1 MKLSKI
7 QELLRLVAESG
18 VSEVEIE
25 EDDFKLTI
33 RQNSPQVVMQPAQ
46 QQYPAQMNYGPP
58 QPPPQQPQQ
67 APAQQPPQ
75 QAPQQTPQQAP
86 QQGAPSGGQSQQ
98 AAPSGGGQ
106 QDATTDGA
114 AEDTSAPAEDTG
126 GGDAAD
132 TDTAAEEHVV
142 KAPIVG
148 TFYEAPS
155 PDEDPFVEVG
165 DSVGEGDVLCIIEAM
180 KLMNE
185 IECETSGTIKEIL
198 VEDAE
203 PVEFDQPL
211 FVIEEE

>member
-7 QELLRLVAESG
+7 QELLRLVADSG

-46 QQYPAQMNYGPP
+46 QYPAQMTYGPP
-58 QPPPQQPQQ
+58 QQAAPQQPPPQQAPPQQAAAPQQ
-67 APAQQPPQ
+67 APAQQPASP
-75 QAPQQTPQQAP
+75 P
-86 QQGAPSGGQSQQ
+86 QGAPAASSASGG
-98 AAPSGGGQ
+98 AASAPADGSASEAASAAEPADNGTAEA
-106 QDATTDGA
+106 DAEETA
-114 AEDTSAPAEDTG
+114 AEDY
-126 GGDAAD
+126 
-132 TDTAAEEHVV
+132 VV

-155 PDEDPFVEVG
+155 PEDDPYVEVG
-165 DSVGEGDVLCIIEAM
+165 DSVSEGDVLCIIEAM

-185 IECETSGTIKEIL
+185 IECETSGTIKEVL

-211 FVIEEE
+211 FVIAED

>member
-33 RQNSPQVVMQPAQ
+33 RQNSPQVLMQPAS
-46 QQYPAQMNYGPP
+46 YPAQMPYGGAQGAPQPPPAYPQPQQQAPHPPSGPP
-58 QPPPQQPQQ
+58 QPSASGNPQQSPT
-67 APAQQPPQ
+67 PEETAQNSASASTSTQE
-75 QAPQQTPQQAP
+75 ASEN
-86 QQGAPSGGQSQQ
+86 G
-98 AAPSGGGQ
+98 
-106 QDATTDGA
+106 TTEA
-114 AEDTSAPAEDTG
+114 DTEA
-126 GGDAAD
+126 AAD
-132 TDTAAEEHVV
+132 EHVV

-148 TFYEAPS
+148 TFYRAPS
-155 PDEDPFVEVG
+155 PDADPFVEVG
-165 DSVGEGDVLCIIEAM
+165 DSVSEGDVLCIIEAM

-185 IECETSGTIKEIL
+185 IECETSGTVKEIL

-211 FVIEEE
+211 LVIDES